1 MDMTREEKHQILF
14 SLNLRMDLI
23 QERINHL
30 WEIGGEANDNHR
42 KKLVKK
48 YYKIN
53 QLGRK
58 IGGKLWLNY

>member
-14 SLNLRMDLI
+14 SLSLRMDLI

-30 WEIGGEANDNHR
+30 WEIGSEANDNHR

-48 YYKIN
+48 YYKLN